1 MLILSFI
8 TDIKEKIVI
17 IFGIDVVYIWAEK

>member
-17 IFGIDVVYIWAEK
+17 IFGIYIVYIWAEK